1 MRLKPDAGV
10 ALLDSL
16 VAMVLLTAGVLGLL
30 WTHQKTLAL
39 QRQHVMRDNAI
50 RVADNVAQR
59 MQINASS
66 AYARDWAMQSTV
78 TAPTCRSTP
87 CNDVEWVASN
97 MQQANDE
104 LKQLP
109 GGDLAITALQGIPN
123 SWAVTVAWRD
133 AGETFRTDNAW
144 GAPTCPSEKSCW
156 RLVFRTH

>member
-1 MRLKPDAGV
+1 
-10 ALLDSL
+10 
-16 VAMVLLTAGVLGLL
+16 
-30 WTHQKTLAL
+30 
-39 QRQHVMRDNAI
+39 
-50 RVADNVAQR
+50 
-59 MQINASS
+59 
-66 AYARDWAMQSTV
+66 
-78 TAPTCRSTP
+78 
-87 CNDVEWVASN
+87 
-97 MQQANDE
+97 MQQADDE